1 MGKVYKETNDSE
13 LLFMVNEENEDA
25 KDILYKKYY
34 YIIEQAMRK
43 YAKTIIKSGV
53 EYKDVYQEAML
64 GFADALDKYNDSK
77 ETQLATFITLCVKR
91 RLSNLLR
98 AATSTKSKFNKD
110 ILSIDYDY
118 ENYDSTLIDII
129 SDDNKYNPL
138 INIATKENLEATI
151 NSCEAKLSP
160 FETKVFDLMILEY
173 DYKQIAAILKESP
186 KKIDNTVQRIK
197 RKIKDVI
204 EVMQSNDQWNNY
216 SYISCKLS
224 PKNNLKI
231 RIIIN

>member
-1 MGKVYKETNDSE
+1 MGKVYKETNDAE
-13 LLFMVNEENEDA
+13 LLFMVNEESEDA

-43 YAKTIIKSGV
+43 YAKIITKSGV

-77 ETQLATFITLCVKR
+77 EAQLATFITLCVKR
-91 RLSNLLR
+91 RMLNLLR

-110 ILSIDYDY
+110 VLSIDYDY
-118 ENYDSTLIDII
+118 ENYDSTLVDII

-138 INIATKENLEATI
+138 TNIATRENLEATI

-173 DYKQIAAILKESP
+173 DYKQIAEILKESP
-186 KKIDNTVQRIK
+186 KKIDNTAQRIK

-204 EVMQSNDQWNNY
+204 EVMQCND
-216 SYISCKLS
+216 K
-224 PKNNLKI
+224 
-231 RIIIN
+231 

>member
-1 MGKVYKETNDSE
+1 MGKIYKETNDAE
-13 LLFMVNEENEDA
+13 LLFMVNEESEDA

-43 YAKTIIKSGV
+43 YAKIITKSGV

-77 ETQLATFITLCVKR
+77 ETKLATFITLCVKR
-91 RLSNLLR
+91 RMLNLLR
-98 AATSTKSKFNKD
+98 TTTSTKSKFNKD

-118 ENYDSTLIDII
+118 ENYDSTLVDII

-138 INIATKENLEATI
+138 INIATRENLETTI

-173 DYKQIAAILKESP
+173 NYKQIAAILKESP
-186 KKIDNTVQRIK
+186 KKIDNTAQRIK

-204 EVMQSNDQWNNY
+204 EVMQCND
-216 SYISCKLS
+216 K
-224 PKNNLKI
+224 
-231 RIIIN
+231 

>member
-1 MGKVYKETNDSE
+1 
-13 LLFMVNEENEDA
+13 
-25 KDILYKKYY
+25 
-34 YIIEQAMRK
+34 MRK
-43 YAKTIIKSGV
+43 YAKIITKSGV

-77 ETQLATFITLCVKR
+77 ETKLATFITLCVKR
-91 RLSNLLR
+91 RMLNLLR
-98 AATSTKSKFNKD
+98 TTTSTKSKFNKD

-118 ENYDSTLIDII
+118 ENYDSTLVDII

-138 INIATKENLEATI
+138 INIATRENLETTI

-173 DYKQIAAILKESP
+173 NYKQIAAILKESP
-186 KKIDNTVQRIK
+186 KKIDNTAQRIK

-204 EVMQSNDQWNNY
+204 EVMQCND
-216 SYISCKLS
+216 K
-224 PKNNLKI
+224 
-231 RIIIN
+231 

>member
-1 MGKVYKETNDSE
+1 MGKVYKETNDAE
-13 LLFMVNEENEDA
+13 LLFMVNEESEDA

-43 YAKTIIKSGV
+43 YAKIITKSGV

-77 ETQLATFITLCVKR
+77 ETKLATFITLCVKR
-91 RLSNLLR
+91 RMLNLLR
-98 AATSTKSKFNKD
+98 TTTSTKSKFNKD

-118 ENYDSTLIDII
+118 ENYDSTLVDII

-138 INIATKENLEATI
+138 INIATRENLETTI

-173 DYKQIAAILKESP
+173 NYKQIAAILKESP
-186 KKIDNTVQRIK
+186 KKIDNTAQRIK

-204 EVMQSNDQWNNY
+204 EVMQCND
-216 SYISCKLS
+216 K
-224 PKNNLKI
+224 
-231 RIIIN
+231 

>member
-1 MGKVYKETNDSE
+1 MGKVYKETNDAE
-13 LLFMVNEENEDA
+13 LLFMVNEESEDA

-43 YAKTIIKSGV
+43 YAKIITKSGV

-64 GFADALDKYNDSK
+64 GFADALDRYNDSK
-77 ETQLATFITLCVKR
+77 ETKLATFITLCVKR
-91 RLSNLLR
+91 RMLNLLR
-98 AATSTKSKFNKD
+98 TTTSTKSKFNKD

-118 ENYDSTLIDII
+118 ENYDSTLVDII

-138 INIATKENLEATI
+138 INIATRENLETTI

-173 DYKQIAAILKESP
+173 NYKQIAAILKESP
-186 KKIDNTVQRIK
+186 KKIDNTAQRIK

-204 EVMQSNDQWNNY
+204 EVMQCND
-216 SYISCKLS
+216 K
-224 PKNNLKI
+224 
-231 RIIIN
+231 